1 MYSFDV
7 FDTLI
12 TRTTAN
18 PKGIFKLMQKSI
30 YKEEKFDL
38 FLRTNFYELR
48 VGAEELARLQMDG
61 KSRQEVTLDDI
72 YEAMGT
78 TVCVTEEQQEELKK
92 LEFEMEYNN
101 VLPIEK
107 NIILLK
113 KLMRQGEHIVLISDM
128 YLHES
133 YIRKLLCRVDTIFME
148 IPIYVSST
156 YGVMKGTGELFK
168 VVKRQENVEVSDWIH
183 YGDNIYADI
192 EPALKLGIK
201 AVQINAEHLTEYE
214 HPNRNIYFQLSVGA
228 SRYIRSLEK
237 KNVVYEVGS
246 SLAGP
251 ILYPYI
257 NWVLKESRKRN
268 IHRLY
273 FVARDGWIL
282 KQIADVIIY
291 EKKYSIKTKYIYG
304 SRKVWRLP
312 SYEGTKKDFDRI
324 VRWSNL
330 NEVMN
335 IEDLAEIFQISA
347 SMLNDFL
354 PGSFRNNLTK
364 QHISTIEVVNLCQ
377 QLRESER
384 FRKYLVKTQEEKRK
398 RLICYLQQEFDVSD
412 ERFAF
417 VELAGTGLTQKCLAR
432 IINSFYDG
440 KIRNFYFKL
449 DSIQEEDRCQFINF
463 YPSNMKRSYMLE
475 LLCRAPHGQTENYI
489 EDAGK
494 IVPVMEPMEGE
505 QIRLYNI
512 EKYRDAVLAYVRQME
527 YVYTQNKLECPVKI
541 DIVKEYMEVI
551 AVRPPKRIAEY
562 FCHMPFSAGGRK
574 NSMVEFAPA
583 ITHKQLRRIYFWK
596 NEKNPLQIYHGNCL
610 EYALATSDDALKYIE
625 KYKRFRENIIGKHII
640 SWQQGVSTSNKMEL
654 DYFIPWDFF
663 YGNIIIYGAGKI
675 GQACMN
681 QAKQRQAK
689 CKSVLWVDSNY
700 SSLQKDGLTV
710 KSPEQITEYTFD
722 RIIIAVHH
730 VVARQE
736 IWDNLRAMGIE
747 AEKIYYG

>member
-384 FRKYLVKTQEEKRK
+384 K
-398 RLICYLQQEFDVSD
+398 
-412 ERFAF
+412 
-417 VELAGTGLTQKCLAR
+417 
-432 IINSFYDG
+432 
-440 KIRNFYFKL
+440 
-449 DSIQEEDRCQFINF
+449 
-463 YPSNMKRSYMLE
+463 
-475 LLCRAPHGQTENYI
+475 
-489 EDAGK
+489 
-494 IVPVMEPMEGE
+494 
-505 QIRLYNI
+505 
-512 EKYRDAVLAYVRQME
+512 
-527 YVYTQNKLECPVKI
+527 
-541 DIVKEYMEVI
+541 
-551 AVRPPKRIAEY
+551 
-562 FCHMPFSAGGRK
+562 
-574 NSMVEFAPA
+574 
-583 ITHKQLRRIYFWK
+583 
-596 NEKNPLQIYHGNCL
+596 
-610 EYALATSDDALKYIE
+610 
-625 KYKRFRENIIGKHII
+625 
-640 SWQQGVSTSNKMEL
+640 
-654 DYFIPWDFF
+654 
-663 YGNIIIYGAGKI
+663 
-675 GQACMN
+675 
-681 QAKQRQAK
+681 
-689 CKSVLWVDSNY
+689 
-700 SSLQKDGLTV
+700 
-710 KSPEQITEYTFD
+710 
-722 RIIIAVHH
+722 
-730 VVARQE
+730 
-736 IWDNLRAMGIE
+736 
-747 AEKIYYG
+747 